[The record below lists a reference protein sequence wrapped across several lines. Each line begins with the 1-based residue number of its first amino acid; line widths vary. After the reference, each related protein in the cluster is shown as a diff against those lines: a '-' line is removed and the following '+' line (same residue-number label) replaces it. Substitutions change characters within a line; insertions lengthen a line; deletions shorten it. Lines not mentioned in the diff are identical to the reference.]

1 MTDVNELL
9 DSQSEKNE
17 EERGAEKWSPEEGNS
32 LDGIL
37 LKTGWYDGGEY
48 EPSLF
53 FILKDMEGETHRV
66 YCPTVLRNQLVES
79 QPAMGS
85 GIAVRY
91 EGRKDSKNSS
101 RRYHAYTLVL
111 VPDKTGKVKV
121 DPKYWL
127 EHGIYRGTQSGSSST
142 DSSDDS
148 FF

>member
-9 DSQSEKNE
+9 DTQAEKND
-17 EERGAEKWSPEEGNS
+17 EERGAEKWSPEEGDS
-32 LDGIL
+32 LDGII

-91 EGRKDSKNSS
+91 EGRKDSKSGN

-111 VPDKTGKVKV
+111 VPDKTGKVRI

-127 EHGIYRGTQSGSSST
+127 EHGVYRGTVKNVTLTEEEG
-142 DSSDDS
+142 S

>member
-1 MTDVNELL
+1 MTDVNQLL
-9 DSQSEKNE
+9 DNQAEKND
-17 EERGAEKWSPEEGNS
+17 EERGAEKWSPEEGDS
-32 LDGIL
+32 LDGII

-53 FILKDMEGETHRV
+53 FILKDMDGDTHRIF
-66 YCPTVLRNQLVES
+66 CPTVLRNQLVES
-79 QPAMGS
+79 SPAMGS

-121 DPKYWL
+121 DTKYWM
-127 EHGIYRGTQSGSSST
+127 EHGIYRGTVKVATTTEEEG
-142 DSSDDS
+142 S